1 MNTPVIKNTTTVL
14 GVISCYNPNK
24 PVALASD
31 QPCEGKAALTL
42 RQKQRRVP
50 VTYKTVGSWEDAQP
64 HATLNKTT
72 APFSLRKTCY

>member
-24 PVALASD
+24 PVALASN

-42 RQKQRRVP
+42 RQRAKASASDLRDCRLL
-50 VTYKTVGSWEDAQP
+50 GRC
-64 HATLNKTT
+64 T
-72 APFSLRKTCY
+72 ATCYS